1 MGTFKTFTQFLEQR
15 AAETPI
21 FTDQRRAAID
31 DGEIDPIDEPMTG
44 GDSAFPGPPSG
55 QGQVAERSMFRGLF
69 KAVNPARPVSPNN
82 SRLLSSPFRKR
93 RLKSQVMG
101 R

>member
-1 MGTFKTFTQFLEQR
+1 MGTFKNFNQYLEQR
-15 AAETPI
+15 AADAPI
-21 FTDQRRAAID
+21 FTDQRRAALND
-31 DGEIDPIDEPMTG
+31 EESDPIDEPMTG
-44 GDSAFPGPPSG
+44 DSAFPGSPDC
-55 QGQVAERSMFRGLF
+55 QGQVAERSMFRGMF
-69 KAVNPARPVSPNN
+69 KVVNPARPVSPNN